1 VGALYVVATPIGN
14 LGDMS
19 ARAVEVL
26 RSVDIIAAEDTRHSK
41 RLLDHYAIDGRLVS
55 CHDHNEADSS
65 ARLVAEI
72 LAGRSVAL
80 ISDAGTPLVSDPGY
94 RLVQEAIAA
103 GVTVIPVPG
112 PSAMVAALSVAG
124 LPTDRFCF
132 EGFLPARQKAR
143 LAALHALR
151 LESRT
156 LVLFEAP
163 HRVAELL
170 RDMIEVMG
178 EGRRVTVARELTKQF
193 EQVWRGSLAE
203 AAVMVESGAIPER
216 GEFVIVL
223 EGAPGSGL
231 EVDSERL
238 MEILLRELPP
248 ATAAGLASEIT
259 GIARKRLYE
268 VAVSLK
274 KR

>member
-132 EGFLPARQKAR
+132 EGFLPARLKAR

-203 AAVMVESGAIPER
+203 AAAMVESGAIPER

>member
-1 VGALYVVATPIGN
+1 MGKLYVVATPIGN

-203 AAVMVESGAIPER
+203 AAAMVESGAIPER

>member
-1 VGALYVVATPIGN
+1 MGALYVVATPIGN

-65 ARLVAEI
+65 ARLVAEM

-103 GVTVIPVPG
+103 GITVIPVPG

-203 AAVMVESGAIPER
+203 AAAMVESGAIPER

-223 EGAPGSGL
+223 EGAAASGL
-231 EVDSERL
+231 DVDSERL